1 MGSRNKKGIARFE
14 ASKATGNEGRP
25 HGGGSGTGISA
36 PISRRGLFAALAV
49 AAGLGIL
56 SSTQAY
62 ALAAQNF
69 GRGQW
74 IGNKWVNGHISG
86 VITHPH
92 PDRGVNDYFFGKSTN
107 NGAWNATANGSQ
119 KLIAEFACV
128 VECDWSDE
136 LYDHIVFR
144 PFYYCASLN
153 PNGRPLWFGSEDGDD
168 NRSYVFLND
177 NPVGTFQGNLI
188 NSGWSTGW
196 LANGFYEGPGC
207 DTFVR
212 RQAKPHDEKVKAR
225 MDIWNVWVNGVPANK
240 NPNDIK
246 GQRFAP
252 NNDMAI
258 NVEKIYLEND
268 MSLMGGIF
276 KIIPVCAP
284 EMRLDLCQGV
294 KDSNNNAIASYE
306 NGRQVVIW
314 TDYEGVNQNWMMKP
328 NKYDGMGTFTFCVAN
343 MLGHGLDRGLDNRGH
358 TAPTMDRGHAE
369 IWRNPESA
377 NLTNSWWVHHEPS
390 VTNETDHK
398 CWFFTSDADG
408 QRLDLWSTGKG
419 ANPQVYSAACPGRW
433 GQQAGAQWMLE
444 EACCHGSVALSQDL
458 MKAGETVEIQGW
470 HNRIGDDTQMILPLG
485 YIRDSVNESSL
496 PVYPIF
502 RLYMTD
508 VEAEVTDDPDAVIM
522 ASCGVVTWDSKQ
534 LECPS
539 HRHIGWPHGG
549 HSIHNLEMRLEGSKF
564 PGSIHYA
571 ARPQAGGE
579 WIEGSD
585 GVRILESS
593 SSPIAQVK
601 IWLEGEVSKHYDLCY
616 RAFVGGLGW
625 MGPYYSNSGT
635 AEGAPAAGANITSG
649 DESAQT
655 GWFEFRTPSGLCLD
669 VYDGGNK
676 GNVNGQNVELWTTNS
691 TIAQQFLVQETASG
705 TTYIANTYGWLIDV
719 YSNHNVQIW
728 QSNDGLGP
736 RWMIEETEGG
746 VLVRSQWTGGLMTYA
761 SDTKGANVSC
771 EAERADH
778 AGQVWSMVGVPARSE
793 GLTGKIAGLNV
804 HLIRKPEN
812 GRVVREF
819 SGDEDFVVDESWG
832 SGYIYAAAMLG
843 IRTVP
848 FTDVTVW
855 TDRYKGTVVS
865 KPSKVESV
873 CVEYYADGIDAKH
886 LVYRD
891 SNVHSGD
898 AYAPAEAALEAAGRK
913 PCNLDAHFGEDS
925 ASGFTGWFKD
935 AALVDPAT
943 SLSIPD
949 KGALKLYGRNRC
961 TLRIEYAE
969 GSVELD
975 AGTVFRKSPSDKA
988 EVVDGALGLVD
999 FTGRVEKHRLDSID
1013 LPAIGDDGVAHA
1025 SFYRGESVTLAGSAD
1040 VFTKLEDGTWRRLVF
1055 KGYMS
1060 DKAGGVASH
1069 DNQDGTRYD
1078 RICRMGVCGVGR
1090 RRHGKEVITN
1100 RDGGASSVPRPRMS
1114 LAGGARR

>member
-1 MGSRNKKGIARFE
+1 MNSRNKKEISRVDAND
-14 ASKATGNEGRP
+14 ATGNEGRS
-25 HGGGSGTGISA
+25 HGDGSETGIST

-49 AAGLGIL
+49 AAGLGIM

-69 GRGQW
+69 GLGQW

-92 PDRGVNDYFFGKSTN
+92 VDRGVNDYFFGKSTN
-107 NGAWNATANGSQ
+107 AGAWNVDRYGYQ
-119 KLIAEFACV
+119 KLQAEFACV

-144 PFYYCASLN
+144 PFYYCASLDKSY
-153 PNGRPLWFGSEDGDD
+153 GKPLWLGASDGDD
-168 NRSYVFLND
+168 NRSYVFLNSKQT
-177 NPVGTFQGNLI
+177 GSFQGNLI
-188 NSGWSTGW
+188 NSGWSKGW
-196 LANGFYEGPGC
+196 LVNGFYEGPGC
-207 DTFVR
+207 ETFVR
-212 RQAKPHDEKVKAR
+212 RQGAPHDEKVQAR

-240 NPNDIK
+240 NPDDIK
-246 GQRFAP
+246 FRRYAP
-252 NNDMAI
+252 DNDMSI
-258 NVEKIYLEND
+258 NVEKIWLEND

-284 EMRLDLCQGV
+284 EMRLDLSQGV
-294 KDSNNNAIASYE
+294 ADANNNAIASYE
-306 NGRQVVIW
+306 NGRKVVIW
-314 TDYEGVNQNWMMKP
+314 TDYDGVNQNWMMKP
-328 NKYDGMGTFTFCVAN
+328 NKNDGKGTFTFCVAN
-343 MLGHGLDRGLDNRGH
+343 MLGPGLDRGLDNRGH
-358 TAPTMDRGHAE
+358 TSPTMDRGHAE
-369 IWRNPESA
+369 IWRNPEST

-390 VTNETDHK
+390 ITNETDHK

-433 GQQAGAQWMLE
+433 AQQAGAQWMLE
-444 EACCHGSVALSQDL
+444 EARCHGSVALSQDL
-458 MKAGETVEIQGW
+458 MRAGETVEIQGW
-470 HNRIGDDTQMILPLG
+470 HNRIGDDTEMILPLG

-508 VEAEVTDDPDAVIM
+508 EEAEVTDDPDAVIM
-522 ASCGVVTWDSKQ
+522 ASCGVVTWDSNQ

-549 HSIHNLEMRLEGSKF
+549 HPIHNLEMRLEGSKF

-585 GVRILESS
+585 GVRILEPD

-601 IWLEGEVSKHYDLCY
+601 IWLEGEISKHYDLCY

-625 MGPYYSNSGT
+625 VGPYYSNSGS
-635 AEGAPAAGANITSG
+635 AEGAPTAGAN
-649 DESAQT
+649 ES
-655 GWFEFRTPSGLCLD
+655 S
-669 VYDGGNK
+669 
-676 GNVNGQNVELWTTNS
+676 
-691 TIAQQFLVQETASG
+691 
-705 TTYIANTYGWLIDV
+705 
-719 YSNHNVQIW
+719 
-728 QSNDGLGP
+728 
-736 RWMIEETEGG
+736 
-746 VLVRSQWTGGLMTYA
+746 
-761 SDTKGANVSC
+761 
-771 EAERADH
+771 
-778 AGQVWSMVGVPARSE
+778 
-793 GLTGKIAGLNV
+793 TGKIAGLNV

-819 SGDEDFVVDESWG
+819 SDDEDFVVDEAWG
-832 SGYIYAAAMLG
+832 SGFIYAAAMLG

-855 TDRYKGTVVS
+855 TDRYMGTVVS

-873 CVEYYADGIDAKH
+873 CVEYYADGIDEAH

-898 AYAPAEAALEAAGRK
+898 AYAPVDAALEAAGKR
-913 PCNLDAHFGEDS
+913 PCNLDAHFGEDA

-935 AALVDPAT
+935 TILINPAA
-943 SLSIPD
+943 SLEIPE

-969 GSVELD
+969 GSVEPD
-975 AGTVFRKSPSDKA
+975 AGTVFRKKPSDRA

-999 FTGRVEKHRLDSID
+999 FTERNEKHRLDKID

-1025 SFYRGESVTLAGSAD
+1025 AFYRGESVTLAGSAD
-1040 VFTKLEDGTWRRLVF
+1040 VFTKQEDGTWRRLVF
-1055 KGYMS
+1055 KGYMP
-1060 DKAGGVASH
+1060 DKAGGGSPLSTIKMERDTTVYAMWAYAESDGVASA
-1069 DNQDGTRYD
+1069 
-1078 RICRMGVCGVGR
+1078 
-1090 RRHGKEVITN
+1090 KK
-1100 RDGGASSVPRPRMS
+1100 
-1114 LAGGARR
+1114 